1 MDQKHHYYLGN
12 NIERKQSMLDQISL
26 DASHWD
32 RDIYHID
39 WYIVFDMERVK
50 WKN

>member
-26 DASHWD
+26 DASHTE
-32 RDIYHID
+32 IETFIISID
-39 WYIVFDMERVK
+39 T
-50 WKN
+50 